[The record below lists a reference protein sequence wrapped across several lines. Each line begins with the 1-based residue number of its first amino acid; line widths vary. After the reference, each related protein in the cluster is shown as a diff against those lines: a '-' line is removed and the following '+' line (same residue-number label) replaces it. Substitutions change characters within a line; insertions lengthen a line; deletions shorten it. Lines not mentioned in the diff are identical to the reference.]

1 MGGARGWGDGGRLF
15 WFEWTGEWGGVG
27 LSLLTFSAFRIGAYS
42 RWALIRGWALI
53 RINMVCI
60 KVQTSYYITVQVPK
74 QKRLT
79 TFGENIHFCE
89 KLNVSN

>member
-1 MGGARGWGDGGRLF
+1 MMVGAYFGLSGRGSGVG
-15 WFEWTGEWGGVG
+15 WGGVKR
-27 LSLLTFSAFRIGAYS
+27 LLTFSAFRIGAYS

-89 KLNVSN
+89 KLNVSK